1 MLPVEPLYLL
11 IAAAVLGSTLLAG
24 VLWWRHLRHLRHLR
38 AFPYQRRPSLLT
50 AGELRFMR
58 VLEQAVAGRWHIHVQ
73 VRLADILQVQG
84 SVAPRW
90 RMTAQNRINSKHVDF
105 VLCEPG
111 SLAILCAIELD
122 DRSHELPAR
131 QARDAFI
138 NEAFRVAGLPLLRV
152 PVRKRYDAG
161 ELSAQIEAALGG
173 QPFQPRRTAGS

>member
-1 MLPVEPLYLL
+1 MLPFDPLLL
-11 IAAAVLGSTLLAG
+11 IPVLLLAAGLAVLAG
-24 VLWWRHLRHLRHLR
+24 WRWRQSRRHLRD
-38 AFPYQRRPSLLT
+38 FPYQRRPSLLT

-58 VLEQAVAGRWHIHVQ
+58 VLEKAVAGRWHIHVQ
-73 VRLADILQVQG
+73 VRLADLLQVQG

-122 DRSHELPAR
+122 DRSHQLPSR
-131 QARDAFI
+131 QARDAFV

-152 PVRKRYDAG
+152 PVKRNYNTAA
-161 ELSAQIEAALGG
+161 LTQQIEEAVRAST
-173 QPFQPRRTAGS
+173 QPRRTADG